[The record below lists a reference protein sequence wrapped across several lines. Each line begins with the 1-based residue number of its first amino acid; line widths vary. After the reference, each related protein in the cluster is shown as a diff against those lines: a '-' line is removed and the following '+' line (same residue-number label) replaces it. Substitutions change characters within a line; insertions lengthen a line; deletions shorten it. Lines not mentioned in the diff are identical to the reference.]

1 MSEMKTNTA
10 SAMTMEELK
19 EFKGRSMAQETW
31 RRLLKNKGAIVGM
44 IFMIL
49 LVVIACAG
57 DIIYDYET
65 DVIGF
70 SADLS
75 KAPSLNHP
83 FGTDQLGRDILARV
97 IYGARYS
104 LIIGV
109 GSVALGLVVGLILGS
124 LAGFYGGFMDQLVM
138 RANDILYA
146 IPNIMLAVVIVQL
159 IGTSVFSLVVALS
172 ISSATSFAKITRASV
187 MTIQGQEY
195 IESAYAMGL
204 PTWKIILRHVIPNCL
219 SPIIVQVT
227 LAIGSNIISAS
238 SLSFLGVGVPTP
250 MPEWGTMLSDAR
262 QYIRSAPWMCIFPG
276 LAIMFTVLA
285 LNLLGDGLRDAL
297 DPKLK
302 R

>member
-1 MSEMKTNTA
+1 
-10 SAMTMEELK
+10 MEELK

-49 LVVIACAG
+49 LVVVACAG
-57 DIIYDYET
+57 DIIYDYDT

-75 KAPSLNHP
+75 QGPSLEHP
-83 FGTDQLGRDILARV
+83 FGTDQMGRDVFARV

-204 PTWKIILRHVIPNCL
+204 PTWKIILCHVIPNCL